1 MASESGDASLNS
13 RLARTDE
20 LRLKNV
26 TIKTFLPDPG
36 VHHTKRTAGWRPP
49 NLNAKAVVGTP
60 YGRGAGENGSTVDGN
75 WKERVEG
82 RGGGPKTIETVV
94 GTLLYL

>member
-1 MASESGDASLNS
+1 MAAPGRIVVPIS

-36 VHHTKRTAGWRPP
+36 VHHTTRTQ
-49 NLNAKAVVGTP
+49 LTP
-60 YGRGAGENGSTVDGN
+60 YSPHGITFHVRRTLYLFFTEKTPRARPELYYPLSGETGDLDI
-75 WKERVEG
+75 
-82 RGGGPKTIETVV
+82 GGGE
-94 GTLLYL
+94 

>member
-1 MASESGDASLNS
+1 MIYRSCVRDACK
-13 RLARTDE
+13 AVRTVKPSPAAIND
-20 LRLKNV
+20 NV
-26 TIKTFLPDPG
+26 EI
-36 VHHTKRTAGWRPP
+36 RTAGWRPP